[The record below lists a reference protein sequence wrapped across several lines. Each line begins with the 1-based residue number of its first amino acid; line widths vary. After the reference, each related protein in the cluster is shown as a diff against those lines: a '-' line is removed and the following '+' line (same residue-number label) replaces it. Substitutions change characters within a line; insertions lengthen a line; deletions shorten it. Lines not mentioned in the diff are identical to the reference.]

1 MGSQKMTDPTF
12 VRACSADLER
22 VLSFVKT
29 YYEFDARFSATEV
42 RSGLE
47 ALLRDLSLGQVW
59 LIRVGHEDV
68 GYVVLTFG
76 YDLEFGGPQATITEL
91 YIVDRYRRLGLG
103 TKTLRF
109 VEATC
114 RDMEQ
119 SFDER
124 SVLESAPAVPASLH
138 ERPRNQRNAITR
150 NTSYAMSFSSK
161 NALFI
166 PYRTVRA
173 RYGTGNLE
181 GRIREFSVR
190 FESLSVSDCTKIS
203 VEKLVAKMEGL
214 DCTLVN

>member
-1 MGSQKMTDPTF
+1 MTDPTF

-42 RSGLE
+42 RSGLK

-124 SVLESAPAVPASLH
+124 SGLESASAVPASLH
-138 ERPRNQRNAITR
+138 ERPRKSKKRN
-150 NTSYAMSFSSK
+150 NT
-161 NALFI
+161 
-166 PYRTVRA
+166 
-173 RYGTGNLE
+173 
-181 GRIREFSVR
+181 
-190 FESLSVSDCTKIS
+190 
-203 VEKLVAKMEGL
+203 
-214 DCTLVN
+214 